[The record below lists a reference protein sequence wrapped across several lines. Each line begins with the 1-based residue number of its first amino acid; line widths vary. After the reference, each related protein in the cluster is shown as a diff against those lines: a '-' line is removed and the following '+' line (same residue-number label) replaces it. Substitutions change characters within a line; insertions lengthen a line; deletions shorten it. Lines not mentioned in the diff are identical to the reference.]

1 MGAGIAQVS
10 AQSGINVTMV
20 DLDQKMLDKANATIE
35 KSMSRVLSK
44 KFGDDPEKAKTLLAD
59 IMGRVTTSTD
69 ANSAAAKS
77 DLVCEAVA
85 ENLALKQRLF
95 QGLDE
100 ACQASTIFASN
111 TSSLSIGDIA
121 KTCSAERKAKFGG
134 LHFFNPVPMMK
145 LLEVVKVDG
154 MTSDATFSDL
164 LAYGQKVN
172 KVTVNCKDTP
182 GFIVNRL
189 LVPYLF
195 EAIRL
200 YERGDASKEDI
211 DAAMKLGAGYPMGPF
226 QLADFVGL
234 DTCKFIMDG
243 WREND
248 ANPLF
253 EPSPLLNKLVDE
265 GKFGRKTG
273 EGFYS
278 YKKR

>member
-1 MGAGIAQVS
+1 MGLISRVSSRTYSDYFQRKVMQRLCAKRLLATTAKLQDVNHITIIGAGQMGAGIAQVS

-121 KTCSAERKAKFGG
+121 KTCSAERQA
-134 LHFFNPVPMMK
+134 
-145 LLEVVKVDG
+145 
-154 MTSDATFSDL
+154 
-164 LAYGQKVN
+164 
-172 KVTVNCKDTP
+172 
-182 GFIVNRL
+182 
-189 LVPYLF
+189 
-195 EAIRL
+195 
-200 YERGDASKEDI
+200 
-211 DAAMKLGAGYPMGPF
+211 
-226 QLADFVGL
+226 
-234 DTCKFIMDG
+234 
-243 WREND
+243 
-248 ANPLF
+248 
-253 EPSPLLNKLVDE
+253 
-265 GKFGRKTG
+265 
-273 EGFYS
+273 
-278 YKKR
+278 